1 MIDKELAERASM
13 KQGLGSAFNM
23 LPEDTQ
29 EGMITAAGG
38 GIVALSNGGD
48 FESVGPEFGGYSGED
63 RAPKTRSADEVGRIV
78 DALRE
83 RGRTVGLS
91 DIKDITAGKGNYTSL
106 LEPVP
111 AAPVKPAAPTAAPYD
126 RATATR
132 REDYQKKPGKA
143 SDGGISTALAQIA
156 KQTGES
162 ERSIQD
168 IFDRYKKTFESENA
182 TDMKSLTDLI
192 EKSTGRSKKVKEE
205 SLGRALAEFGFKW
218 AASASKPGARFLGS
232 AAEAAPTLTSSLAE
246 SAKLAREM
254 DENDMKLRMNLKQ
267 FEIAQRTGNRKEAL
281 AAAAQERMLMQNQ
294 AQLKLRERELAQQ
307 AGYQQSS
314 LKQRGEQFERLMGVR
329 EQTAAAATEQART
342 AREKVE
348 SVARQKFESE
358 IAPRLRRELAQQYG
372 KDWEQTSPAAQTIF
386 AQRRNTYMRG
396 EVGAASGVT
405 PLSSLF
411 STEDM
416 KMIGYGE

>member
-1 MIDKELAERASM
+1 
-13 KQGLGSAFNM
+13 
-23 LPEDTQ
+23 
-29 EGMITAAGG
+29 
-38 GIVALSNGGD
+38 
-48 FESVGPEFGGYSGED
+48 
-63 RAPKTRSADEVGRIV
+63 
-78 DALRE
+78 
-83 RGRTVGLS
+83 
-91 DIKDITAGKGNYTSL
+91 
-106 LEPVP
+106 
-111 AAPVKPAAPTAAPYD
+111 
-126 RATATR
+126 
-132 REDYQKKPGKA
+132 
-143 SDGGISTALAQIA
+143 LAQIA